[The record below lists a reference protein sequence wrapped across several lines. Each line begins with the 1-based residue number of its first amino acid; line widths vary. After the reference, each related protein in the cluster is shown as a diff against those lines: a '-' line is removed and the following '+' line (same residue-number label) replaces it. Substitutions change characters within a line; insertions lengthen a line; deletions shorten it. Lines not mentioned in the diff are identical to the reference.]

1 MKPPRITVCLSFD
14 QLKVVEIEFEKH
26 RKLAQ
31 SVCGRPF
38 DVTEMRKQQEG
49 KRKKLAEVIA
59 VKFQENIT
67 NWKIEQ
73 DLKSTQI
80 LKQREKDRLIL
91 LQQIQENKERK
102 MLERREN
109 LEIEREYLRKQEQA
123 DLKGLERENER
134 RIKNIEYYTEL
145 ANIVDA
151 QRQRTEQEI
160 EELKGSVSQQESK
173 TNANDN
179 SADDSDDESLY
190 FDAERS
196 PLSKFSQESLNTPAN
211 HVKIPTED
219 LLNAN
224 SKSDESILCRMRN
237 KANILTSQISLFDDE
252 EDMRD
257 QSIDNQAN
265 ELRVLHE
272 EFGHLDAN
280 ANSDKTSTVFEL
292 TDLQKNRNKV
302 LSSELGITD
311 IRVNLSTV
319 AMCDHIEFAR
329 NKRLAQAHDYI
340 FESAEDVNANKTEP
354 NPLTDMERNRQKVLA
369 QEFDLVQPQMTENQ
383 DETSAKNK
391 LRSSL
396 SLDLNIVKPIQSN
409 ELTVKPCH
417 SDFIVSPM
425 STTSDG
431 LIAHSGE
438 SDSEANIEDKTQSK
452 LICDITLSN
461 QTEFQDS
468 TADSGDRGSPLSA
481 PHGANDIKHKEFV
494 SFRSESQPFFSQFP
508 RPTFTSKN
516 IFDLSHHLSGNE
528 VGSNAILPS
537 PIDCPSNGLSATN
550 IKELNT
556 ANLTYFL
563 QQSLIIPLQVQSSI
577 LNNEIL
583 KIYFEKLDILSHF
596 NSLKNFFFMMDGE
609 FASNISDGIL
619 NKLHQIRKP
628 RELFNSHVL
637 HSILENALQSSLMG
651 NDTNAEN
658 LSFCIPNVPEKFEMA
673 SPNVLNELHLSYKV
687 HWPLNLLISEEAI
700 DHYDRVFQHLIK
712 LRRITWLL
720 ENCFYVSSIK

>member
-1 MKPPRITVCLSFD
+1 M
-14 QLKVVEIEFEKH
+14 EFEKY

-38 DVTEMRKQQEG
+38 DVTEMRKQQEE
-49 KRKKLAEVIA
+49 KRKKMAEVIA

-73 DLKSTQI
+73 DLKSTRI

-91 LQQIQENKERK
+91 LQQMQENKERK
-102 MLERREN
+102 LLERCEN
-109 LEIEREYLRKQEQA
+109 LEMEREYLRMQEQA
-123 DLKGLERENER
+123 DLAIEERENER

-151 QRQRTEQEI
+151 QRQRTEKEI
-160 EELKGSVSQQESK
+160 EELKESFSQKKSK
-173 TNANDN
+173 TIANEDLT
-179 SADDSDDESLY
+179 DHSDDESLY

-196 PLSKFSQESLNTPAN
+196 PLSKCSPKSLNTPAN
-211 HVKIPTED
+211 QVKISTED

-224 SKSDESILCRMRN
+224 SKSDESILSRMRN
-237 KANILTSQISLFDDE
+237 KIILTSQILFGNE
-252 EDMRD
+252 ED
-257 QSIDNQAN
+257 QTKNQTN
-265 ELRVLHE
+265 KLENLHE
-272 EFGHLDAN
+272 KYGHLDAN
-280 ANSDKTSTVFEL
+280 ANSDKTSTVSEL

-302 LSSELGITD
+302 LSSEFGITN
-311 IRVNLSTV
+311 IRVNLTSV
-319 AMCDHIEFAR
+319 EECDHIEFR
-329 NKRLAQAHDYI
+329 KNKKLAQGHDHI
-340 FESAEDVNANKTEP
+340 FESAEDLNANKTKTK
-354 NPLTDMERNRQKVLA
+354 PLTDLERNRQKILA
-369 QEFDLVQPQMTENQ
+369 QEFDLVQPKLSEFQSENL
-383 DETSAKNK
+383 SKNK
-391 LRSSL
+391 LRPSL
-396 SLDLNIVKPIQSN
+396 SLDLDSTKSNQSN

-431 LIAHSGE
+431 LIACSGE
-438 SDSEANIEDKTQSK
+438 SDSETKNEDKTEFK
-452 LICDITLSN
+452 LNYDKTLSN
-461 QTEFQDS
+461 NIEFQDS
-468 TADSGDRGSPLSA
+468 SAESGNRESPLGA
-481 PHGANDIKHKEFV
+481 PNTGMIESNRKEFL
-494 SFRSESQPFFSQFP
+494 FQLESQPIFSQFP

-516 IFDLSHHLSGNE
+516 IFDLSPHLSGNDANE
-528 VGSNAILPS
+528 YNAILPS
-537 PIDCPSNGLSATN
+537 PIDCPSSGLSAIN
-550 IKELNT
+550 VKELNT

-563 QQSLIIPLQVQSSI
+563 QQSFIIPLQVQSSM

-583 KIYFEKLDILSHF
+583 KIFFQDLEILSHF
-596 NSLKNFFFMMDGE
+596 NSLKNYFFMMDGE

-619 NKLHQIRKP
+619 NKLHQIRRP

-651 NDTNAEN
+651 NDKNAEN

-720 ENCFYVSSIK
+720 ENCFYVSSNFCKIRYQMQLISMHFHFTEAERYP

>member
-1 MKPPRITVCLSFD
+1 M
-14 QLKVVEIEFEKH
+14 EFEKH

-38 DVTEMRKQQEG
+38 DVTAMRKQQEE
-49 KRKKLAEVIA
+49 KRNKMAEVIA

-73 DLKSTQI
+73 DLKSAQI
-80 LKQREKDRLIL
+80 LKQRQKDRSIL
-91 LQQIQENKERK
+91 LQQIQENKKRK
-102 MLERREN
+102 MLERCEN
-109 LEIEREYLRKQEQA
+109 LEIEHEYLRKQEQA
-123 DLKGLERENER
+123 DLESLQRENER

-160 EELKGSVSQQESK
+160 VELKESVSRQKSK
-173 TNANDN
+173 TNAIED
-179 SADDSDDESLY
+179 SADDSDDSDDESLY

-196 PLSKFSQESLNTPAN
+196 PLSKFSPESLNAPAN
-211 HVKIPTED
+211 YVKIPTED

-224 SKSDESILCRMRN
+224 PKSDESILCRIRN
-237 KANILTSQISLFDDE
+237 KANVLTSQINLFGDE
-252 EDMRD
+252 ADIQD
-257 QSIDNQAN
+257 QSANNQTN
-265 ELRVLHE
+265 KMKVLQE
-272 EFGHLDAN
+272 ENGHLDAN
-280 ANSDKTSTVFEL
+280 ANSDKTSTVSEL
-292 TDLQKNRNKV
+292 TALQKNRIKV
-302 LSSELGITD
+302 LSSEFGIKD
-311 IRVNLSTV
+311 IRVNLSSV
-319 AMCDHIEFAR
+319 EKCDQIEFAK
-329 NKRLAQAHDYI
+329 NKKLAQSHDHI
-340 FESAEDVNANKTEP
+340 FGSAEDMNANQTKP
-354 NPLTDMERNRQKVLA
+354 KPLTDLERNRQNVLA
-369 QEFDLVQPQMTENQ
+369 QEFDLVQPKLMDNQ

-396 SLDLNIVKPIQSN
+396 SLDLDSAKPMQSKNLNVKF
-409 ELTVKPCH
+409 CH

-431 LIAHSGE
+431 LIACSGE
-438 SDSEANIEDKTQSK
+438 SGCEARNEPKNESR
-452 LICDITLSN
+452 LNCDISLSN
-461 QTEFQDS
+461 RTEFQYS
-468 TADSGDRGSPLSA
+468 SA
-481 PHGANDIKHKEFV
+481 PNTGTNENKRKEFLFQ
-494 SFRSESQPFFSQFP
+494 SGSQPIFSQFA

-516 IFDLSHHLSGNE
+516 IFDLSPHLSGNDAE
-528 VGSNAILPS
+528 YNAILPS

-550 IKELNT
+550 VKELNT

-583 KIYFEKLDILSHF
+583 KIFFEELEILSHF
-596 NSLKNFFFMMDGE
+596 NSLKNYFFMMDGE

-651 NDTNAEN
+651 NDKNAEN

-720 ENCFYVSSIK
+720 ENCFYVSSISFKLRYYQMQLILIHFHFAEAERYS